1 MSFAKWRITMKT
13 RHIAATLM
21 AATLLAWALVSCN
34 LNPVVSIDQR
44 VSNFASD
51 LSNNRTNAYQNFDPD
66 QTKLYQALANPTYS
80 WNTLF
85 PPSQYTF
92 QITDESSPST
102 GVLVTVA
109 SPGGFAT
116 PYLKLVMATYKDTDW
131 RIVQLFLAGTP
142 GGFTVAS
149 IY

>member
-1 MSFAKWRITMKT
+1 MKT
-13 RHIAATLM
+13 RHIAATLT
-21 AATLLAWALVSCN
+21 AAALLAWALVSCN

-66 QTKLYQALANPTYS
+66 QTTMYQALANPTYS
-80 WNTLF
+80 WDTIF
-85 PPSQYTF
+85 PANQYTF

-102 GVLVTVA
+102 GVLVTVT
-109 SPGGFAT
+109 SPGSFAT

-131 RIVQLFLAGTP
+131 RIVQLFMAATP
-142 GGFTVAS
+142 GGFGSAT

>member
-1 MSFAKWRITMKT
+1 MKT
-13 RHIAATLM
+13 RHIAATLT
-21 AATLLAWALVSCN
+21 AAALLAWALVSCN

-66 QTKLYQALANPTYS
+66 QTTMYQALANPTYS

-85 PPSQYTF
+85 PAGQYTF

-102 GVLVTVA
+102 GVLVTVT
-109 SPGGFAT
+109 SYPGGFPT
-116 PYLKLVMATYKDTDW
+116 PFLKLVMATYKDTDW
-131 RIVQLFLAGTP
+131 RIVQLFMSTT
-142 GGFTVAS
+142 TVFGPAT